1 MHKFLHE
8 LETPVSE
15 EVQMLQVLLLPTI
28 LKLQVSGIHGLQS
41 AAKTVAYNCK
51 YTIDASQRSHLQVIN
66 SKI

>member
-28 LKLQVSGIHGLQS
+28 LKLQASGIHGLQS
-41 AAKTVAYNCK
+41 SRQDSSLQLQAHL
-51 YTIDASQRSHLQVIN
+51 DASQRSHLQVIN